1 MVEAWSSVAPLLWTP
16 SSTRASPPNLPSLI
30 GWEVHKVWGRLEIR
44 RVKGVQSRPPFLFFL
59 SFQISQHR
67 AKFST
72 NPKQP
77 TFFFKKKFI
86 HNFGWSQVHPSKN
99 VFIHILD
106 VGFSS
111 KIFIPL
117 FIFIYFSSKIGW
129 KVFIHLWFSTSH
141 NFHIRVQIL
150 MIFSSLDSS

>member
-1 MVEAWSSVAPLLWTP
+1 
-16 SSTRASPPNLPSLI
+16 
-30 GWEVHKVWGRLEIR
+30 
-44 RVKGVQSRPPFLFFL
+44 
-59 SFQISQHR
+59 
-67 AKFST
+67 
-72 NPKQP
+72 
-77 TFFFKKKFI
+77 
-86 HNFGWSQVHPSKN
+86 
-99 VFIHILD
+99 LD